1 MFVQREGDGGQIT
14 KEEIKGKI
22 GIDNEKEKMRWI
34 DNKEINQREGIY
46 RERVRRKYEE
56 SRRDIGKEWSGV
68 SSRGRL

>member
-1 MFVQREGDGGQIT
+1 
-14 KEEIKGKI
+14 
-22 GIDNEKEKMRWI
+22 MRWI

-56 SRRDIGKEWSGV
+56 SRRDIGKEWSGG